1 MGASGGFPI
10 DLILF
15 GMIAAFLVLRLKSI
29 LGKRTGYER
38 PPQPIQPPRAVPL
51 GPGAQPADAA
61 ARAAEAAR
69 RAQPATAANR
79 TIPEPISALGQ
90 TLARMKTVDRTFEPG
105 AFLDGAEK
113 AFQII
118 VHAFAAGD
126 RATLR
131 PLLGDE
137 TWKAFDLAIT
147 EREKAGHTQ
156 VTEVRSIHGLSIE
169 AADLRGTV
177 ASIAVRIVSDQVNMT
192 QTQTGQV
199 ITGTDAVTEITDLW
213 TFERDL
219 AQPNPVWHLVAARS
233 A

>member
-38 PPQPIQPPRAVPL
+38 PPQPIQPREVPAAPL
-51 GPGAQPADAA
+51 PA
-61 ARAAEAAR
+61 REAAPVQAAQGTR
-69 RAQPATAANR
+69 RVV
-79 TIPEPISALGQ
+79 PEPVSALGQ
-90 TLARMKTVDRTFEPG
+90 TLARMQTIDRNFSPA

-118 VHAFAAGD
+118 VRAFASGD

-131 PLLGDE
+131 QLLGND
-137 TWKAFDLAIT
+137 TWNAFDLAIT

-156 VTEVRSIHGLSIE
+156 VTDVRAIHSVTIE
-169 AADLRGTV
+169 TAELRGTV
-177 ASIAVRIVSDQVNMT
+177 AFIGVRIVSDQVNMT
-192 QTQTGQV
+192 QNQSGQV
-199 ITGTDAVTEITDLW
+199 VIGTDAVTEITDVW
-213 TFERDL
+213 SFERDL
-219 AQPNPVWHLVAARS
+219 AQPNPIWQLVAARS

>member
-38 PPQPIQPPRAVPL
+38 PPQPVQPREV
-51 GPGAQPADAA
+51 
-61 ARAAEAAR
+61 
-69 RAQPATAANR
+69 PATPVQPQVTPAAQTAPATNR
-79 TIPEPISALGQ
+79 TLPEEVSALGQ
-90 TLARMKTVDRTFEPG
+90 TLARMTAVDRNFAPG

-113 AFQII
+113 AFQMI
-118 VHAFAAGD
+118 VQAFATGD
-126 RATLR
+126 RGTLR
-131 PLLGDE
+131 PLLGND
-137 TWKAFDLAIT
+137 TWNAFDLAIT
-147 EREKAGHTQ
+147 EREKAGYTH
-156 VTEVRSIHGLSIE
+156 VTEVRSIHGMSIE
-169 AADLRGTV
+169 AAELTGTV
-177 ASIAVRIVSDQVNMT
+177 ASIGVRIVSDQVNMT
-192 QTQTGQV
+192 HTQSGQV

-219 AQPNPVWHLVAARS
+219 AQPNPIWHLVAARS

>member
-15 GMIAAFLVLRLKSI
+15 GMIAAFLVLRLRGI
-29 LGKRTGYER
+29 LGRRTGYER
-38 PPQPIQPPRAVPL
+38 PPGQQAPQREGPAPPERM
-51 GPGAQPADAA
+51 PGAPQTPPA
-61 ARAAEAAR
+61 
-69 RAQPATAANR
+69 PAISR
-79 TIPEPISALGQ
+79 TLPDPLSELGQ
-90 TLARMKTVDRTFEPG
+90 TLVRMKEVDRAFEPG

-113 AFQII
+113 AFALI

-131 PLLGDE
+131 PLLGDD
-137 TWKAFDLAIT
+137 TCHAFDLAIG

-156 VTEVRSIHGLSIE
+156 VTDIRGIHGLSIE
-169 AADLRGTV
+169 AAELKRTI
-177 ASIAVRIVSDQVNMT
+177 ASVMVRIVSDQVNMT
-192 QTQTGQV
+192 RTQAGQYV
-199 ITGTDAVTEITDLW
+199 AGTDAVTEITDLW

-219 AQPNPVWHLVAARS
+219 AQPNPAWHLVAARS

>member
-38 PPQPIQPPRAVPL
+38 PPQPVRPPHEPAPAFDAMRKPIAPAQPAPVSQRAVP
-51 GPGAQPADAA
+51 
-61 ARAAEAAR
+61 
-69 RAQPATAANR
+69 
-79 TIPEPISALGQ
+79 EPVSALGQ
-90 TLARMKTVDRTFEPG
+90 TLARMTAVDRNFSPA

-126 RATLR
+126 RGTLR

-137 TWKAFDLAIT
+137 TWKAFELAIA

-156 VTEVRSIHGLSIE
+156 VTEVRSIHSVTIE
-169 AADLRGTV
+169 TAELTGTV
-177 ASIAVRIVSDQVNMT
+177 ALIGVRIVSDQVNLT
-192 QTQTGQV
+192 QTQSGQV

>member
-38 PPQPIQPPRAVPL
+38 PPQPVQPRQPVAAFDPTQEVVVPAQKVSSSQRAVP
-51 GPGAQPADAA
+51 
-61 ARAAEAAR
+61 
-69 RAQPATAANR
+69 
-79 TIPEPISALGQ
+79 EPVSALGQ
-90 TLARMKTVDRTFEPG
+90 TLARMKTIDRNFDPG
-105 AFLDGAEK
+105 VFLDGAEK
-113 AFQII
+113 AFKII

-126 RATLR
+126 RETLR
-131 PLLGDE
+131 PLLGDD
-137 TWKAFDLAIT
+137 TWHAFDLAIA
-147 EREKAGHTQ
+147 EREKAGNTHI
-156 VTEVRSIHGLSIE
+156 TEVRAVHGVSIE
-169 AADLRGTV
+169 SAELHGTV
-177 ASIAVRIVSDQVNMT
+177 ATIGVRIVSDQVNMT
-192 QTQTGQV
+192 QTQSGQV

-219 AQPNPVWHLVAARS
+219 AQPNPIWRLVAARS

>member
-15 GMIAAFLVLRLKSI
+15 GMIAAFLVLRLKGI

-38 PPQPIQPPRAVPL
+38 PPQPIQPREVPASPAPARDAAPAQTAAPQRAVP
-51 GPGAQPADAA
+51 
-61 ARAAEAAR
+61 
-69 RAQPATAANR
+69 
-79 TIPEPISALGQ
+79 EPLSALGQ
-90 TLARMKTVDRTFEPG
+90 TLARMQTIDRSFAPA

-118 VHAFAAGD
+118 LRAFAAGD
-126 RATLR
+126 RGALR
-131 PLLGDE
+131 PLLGDD
-137 TWKAFDLAIT
+137 TWNAFDQAIT
-147 EREKAGHTQ
+147 DREKAGYTH
-156 VTEVRSIHGLSIE
+156 VTDVRAIHGLTIE
-169 AADLRGTV
+169 AADLRGTI
-177 ASIAVRIVSDQVNMT
+177 ASITVRIVSDQVNMT
-192 QTQTGQV
+192 HTQSGQV

-219 AQPNPVWHLVAARS
+219 AQPNPIWHLVAARS

>member
-15 GMIAAFLVLRLKSI
+15 GMIAAFLVLRLKGI

-38 PPQPIQPPRAVPL
+38 PPQPIQPREVPAAPVP
-51 GPGAQPADAA
+51 PGT
-61 ARAAEAAR
+61 
-69 RAQPATAANR
+69 TAAPPLVQASTR
-79 TIPEPISALGQ
+79 TVPEPVSELGQ
-90 TLARMKTVDRTFEPG
+90 TLTRMTAADRNFTPA

-113 AFQII
+113 AFQMI

-131 PLLGDE
+131 PLLGDD
-137 TWKAFDLAIT
+137 TWNSFDLAIT
-147 EREKAGHTQ
+147 EREKAGQTH
-156 VTEVRSIHGLSIE
+156 VTDVRAINAVSIE

-177 ASIAVRIVSDQVNMT
+177 ATITVRIVSDQVNMT
-192 QTQTGQV
+192 HTSSGQV
-199 ITGTDAVTEITDLW
+199 VTGTDAVTEINDLW

-219 AQPNPVWHLVAARS
+219 AQPNPIWHLVAARS

>member
-1 MGASGGFPI
+1 MGAGGLPI

-38 PPQPIQPPRAVPL
+38 PPQPVQPRQPVSAFEPPQETVVSPQNVSDSQRAVP
-51 GPGAQPADAA
+51 
-61 ARAAEAAR
+61 
-69 RAQPATAANR
+69 
-79 TIPEPISALGQ
+79 EPVSALGQ
-90 TLARMKTVDRTFEPG
+90 TLAQMKTIDRNFDPA

-113 AFQII
+113 AFTII

-126 RATLR
+126 RAALR
-131 PLLGDE
+131 PLLGND
-137 TWKAFDLAIT
+137 TWQAFDLAIA
-147 EREKAGHTQ
+147 EREKAGNSHT
-156 VTEVRSIHGLSIE
+156 TEVRAVHGVSIE
-169 AADLRGTV
+169 SADLHGNA
-177 ASIAVRIVSDQVNMT
+177 ASIGVKIVSDQVNMT
-192 QTQTGQV
+192 QTQSGQV

-219 AQPNPVWHLVAARS
+219 AQPNPIWRLVAARS

>member
-15 GMIAAFLVLRLKSI
+15 GMIAAFLVLRLKGI

-38 PPQPIQPPRAVPL
+38 PPQPIQPREVPAT
-51 GPGAQPADAA
+51 PTPA
-61 ARAAEAAR
+61 REAAP
-69 RAQPATAANR
+69 AQAAPGPQR
-79 TIPEPISALGQ
+79 TVPEPVSALGQ
-90 TLARMKTVDRTFEPG
+90 TLARMQTIDRTFTPA

-118 VHAFAAGD
+118 LRAFAAGD
-126 RATLR
+126 RAALR
-131 PLLGDE
+131 PLLGDD
-137 TWKAFDLAIT
+137 TWNAFDQAIT
-147 EREKAGHTQ
+147 EREKAGYTH
-156 VTEVRSIHGLSIE
+156 VTDIRAIHGLTVE
-169 AADLRGTV
+169 AAELRDTV
-177 ASIAVRIVSDQVNMT
+177 ASITVRIVSDQVNMT
-192 QTQTGQV
+192 HTQSGQV
-199 ITGTDAVTEITDLW
+199 INGTDAVTEITDMW

>member
-15 GMIAAFLVLRLKSI
+15 GMIAAFLVLRLRGI
-29 LGKRTGYER
+29 LGRRTGYER
-38 PPQPIQPPRAVPL
+38 PPGQPAPPRD
-51 GPGAQPADAA
+51 GPAPPE
-61 ARAAEAAR
+61 RMREAPQAPT
-69 RAQPATAANR
+69 APATGRAL
-79 TIPEPISALGQ
+79 PDPLSDLGQ
-90 TLARMKTVDRTFEPG
+90 TLVRMKTIDRTFEPG

-113 AFQII
+113 AFAMI

-131 PLLGDE
+131 PLLGDD
-137 TWKAFDLAIT
+137 TWHAFDLAIG

-156 VTEVRSIHGLSIE
+156 VTDIRGIHGLAIE
-169 AADLRGTV
+169 TAELKGTV
-177 ASIAVRIVSDQVNMT
+177 ASVMVRIVSDQVNMT
-192 QTQTGQV
+192 RTQAGQYV
-199 ITGTDAVTEITDLW
+199 AGTDAVTEITDLW

-219 AQPNPVWHLVAARS
+219 AQPNPAWHLVAARS

>member
-38 PPQPIQPPRAVPL
+38 PPQPLQPREVPVT
-51 GPGAQPADAA
+51 PSPVQSAAPVQTASAAQ
-61 ARAAEAAR
+61 RVV
-69 RAQPATAANR
+69 
-79 TIPEPISALGQ
+79 PEPVSALGQ
-90 TLARMKTVDRTFEPG
+90 TLAQMKTIDRNFSPG

-113 AFQII
+113 AFQMI
-118 VHAFAAGD
+118 VRAFAAGD
-126 RATLR
+126 RATLQ
-131 PLLGDE
+131 PLLGED

-147 EREKAGHTQ
+147 EREKAHQTH
-156 VTEVRSIHGLSIE
+156 VTDIRAIHGITID
-169 AADLRGTV
+169 AAELKG
-177 ASIAVRIVSDQVNMT
+177 AIAAITLRIVSDQVNMT
-192 QTQTGQV
+192 RTESGQV
-199 ITGTDAVTEITDLW
+199 ISGTDAVTEITDLW

-219 AQPNPVWHLVAARS
+219 SQTNPIWQLVAARS

>member
-38 PPQPIQPPRAVPL
+38 PPQPVPPRQAAPIIE
-51 GPGAQPADAA
+51 GRAEPPPAQ
-61 ARAAEAAR
+61 
-69 RAQPATAANR
+69 TAPVTAKR
-79 TIPEPISALGQ
+79 TVPEPVSALGQ
-90 TLARMKTVDRTFEPG
+90 TLAQMKTIDRNFEPS

-118 VHAFAAGD
+118 VRAFAAGD
-126 RATLR
+126 RASLK

-137 TWKAFDLAIT
+137 TWHAFDLAIS
-147 EREKAGHTQ
+147 EREKAGQTH
-156 VTEVRSIHGLSIE
+156 VTDVKAIHGVTIE
-169 AADLRGTV
+169 SAELKGTV
-177 ASIAVRIVSDQVNMT
+177 ASIAARIVSDQVNMT
-192 QTQTGQV
+192 HTQSGQV
-199 ITGTDAVTEITDLW
+199 VVGTDAVTEITDLW

-219 AQPNPVWHLVAARS
+219 AQPNPIWHLVAARS

>member
-38 PPQPIQPPRAVPL
+38 PPQP
-51 GPGAQPADAA
+51 AQPNDAPAA
-61 ARAAEAAR
+61 ASHLREVPKTTSAA
-69 RAQPATAANR
+69 ATQR
-79 TIPEPISALGQ
+79 TVPESLTPVGE
-90 TLARMKTVDRTFEPG
+90 TLTRMKSVDRNFDPTG
-105 AFLDGAEK
+105 FLNGAEQ
-113 AFQII
+113 AFGLI

-137 TWKAFDLAIT
+137 TWHAFDLAIG

-156 VTEVRSIHGLSIE
+156 VTDIRSIQSLAIE
-169 AADLRGTV
+169 AAELKGTQ
-177 ASIAVRIVSDQVNMT
+177 ASITVRIISDQVNMT
-192 QTQTGQV
+192 HTQSGQV
-199 ITGTDAVTEITDLW
+199 MVGTDAVTEINDLW

-219 AQPNPVWHLVAARS
+219 AQANPVWQLVAARS

>member
-15 GMIAAFLVLRLKSI
+15 GMIADFLVLRLKSI

-38 PPQPIQPPRAVPL
+38 PPQPVQPRVVPAAAAPAAQTAAPAQTAGTPRRAVP
-51 GPGAQPADAA
+51 
-61 ARAAEAAR
+61 
-69 RAQPATAANR
+69 
-79 TIPEPISALGQ
+79 EPVSALGQ
-90 TLARMKTVDRTFEPG
+90 TLARMKTVDANFDPAG
-105 AFLDGAEK
+105 FLDGAEK

-131 PLLGDE
+131 PLLGGD
-137 TWKAFDLAIT
+137 TWNAFDLAIT
-147 EREKAGHTQ
+147 EREKAGQSH
-156 VTEVRSIHGLSIE
+156 VSEVRAIHAVSIE
-169 AADLRGTV
+169 SAELSGTV
-177 ASIAVRIVSDQVNMT
+177 ALIGVRIVSDQVNMT
-192 QTQTGQV
+192 STQSGQV
-199 ITGTDAVTEITDLW
+199 ISGTDAVTEITDLW

-219 AQPNPVWHLVAARS
+219 AQPNPIWHLVAARS

>member
-38 PPQPIQPPRAVPL
+38 PPQPIQPRAVPAAAAA
-51 GPGAQPADAA
+51 PQTHDAA
-61 ARAAEAAR
+61 PAAQAAS
-69 RAQPATAANR
+69 AQYR
-79 TIPEPISALGQ
+79 TVPEPLSALGQ
-90 TLARMKTVDRTFEPG
+90 SLARMKTVDRAFQPG

-118 VHAFAAGD
+118 VYAFAAGD

-147 EREKAGHTQ
+147 EREKAGHNQ
-156 VTEVRSIHGLSIE
+156 VTEVRSIHGISIE
-169 AADLRGTV
+169 TAELTGTV
-177 ASIAVRIVSDQVNMT
+177 ASIGVKIVSDQVNMT
-192 QTQTGQV
+192 HTQSGQV

-219 AQPNPVWHLVAARS
+219 AQANPVWHLVAARS

>member
-38 PPQPIQPPRAVPL
+38 PPQPVQPREVPAAPTPAGQATPVQAA
-51 GPGAQPADAA
+51 GPQ
-61 ARAAEAAR
+61 RVV
-69 RAQPATAANR
+69 
-79 TIPEPISALGQ
+79 PEPVSALGQ
-90 TLARMKTVDRTFEPG
+90 TLAQMQTIDRSFSPA

-118 VHAFAAGD
+118 LHGCAAGD

-137 TWKAFDLAIT
+137 TWSAFDLAIT
-147 EREKAGHTQ
+147 EREKAGYTH
-156 VTEVRSIHGLSIE
+156 VTDVRAIHGVSIE
-169 AADLRGTV
+169 TAELRGPV
-177 ASIAVRIVSDQVNMT
+177 ASIGVRIVSDQVNMT
-192 QTQTGQV
+192 HTQSGQV
-199 ITGTDAVTEITDLW
+199 INGTDAVTEIPDFW